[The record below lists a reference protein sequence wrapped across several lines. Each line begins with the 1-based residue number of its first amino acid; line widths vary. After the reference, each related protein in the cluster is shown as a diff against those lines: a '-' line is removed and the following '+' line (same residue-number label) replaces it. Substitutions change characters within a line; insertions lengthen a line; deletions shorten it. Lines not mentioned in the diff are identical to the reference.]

1 MACCFNDSSIRGV
14 CHPPVLFQPLPADA
28 GHEKLIDPANEW
40 HEGLSYVR
48 QQATIVAIDPDI
60 LSGRGP
66 AAA

>member
-40 HEGLSYVR
+40 HQGLSYVR
-48 QQATIVAIDPDI
+48 QTGDD
-60 LSGRGP
+60 RRD
-66 AAA
+66 